1 MTFNIKTNDMTTYEK
16 DNHTVIK
23 ADEGNFLMRKDGNIY
38 GIEISL
44 GTVDRAEYYEE
55 LPMSEWPQTE
65 EEPIDNETE

>member
-1 MTFNIKTNDMTTYEK
+1 MTTYKK

-38 GIEISL
+38 GVEISL
-44 GTVDRAEYYEE
+44 GTVDRAEYYDE
-55 LPMSEWPQTE
+55 LPISDWPQAE